1 MSISQEHWTG
11 LPFPSLGNLPQ
22 LWHPTCISPAWQ
34 VGSLS
39 LEPPGKPSKSKQII
53 NLILKLNCDVI
64 NMKPRDKN
72 INTQSIVSHEKLLQE
87 SDKIK
92 SSSRDLHIIEKL
104 VSQSLKNLFCGTAM
118 TSTLH

>member
-1 MSISQEHWTG
+1 M
-11 LPFPSLGNLPQ
+11 
-22 LWHPTCISPAWQ
+22 
-34 VGSLS
+34 GSLS

-118 TSTLH
+118 TSTLD

>member
-1 MSISQEHWTG
+1 M
-11 LPFPSLGNLPQ
+11 
-22 LWHPTCISPAWQ
+22 
-34 VGSLS
+34 GSLP

-64 NMKPRDKN
+64 NLKPRDKN
-72 INTQSIVSHEKLLQE
+72 INKQSTVSHEKLLQE

-104 VSQSLKNLFCGTAM
+104 VSRSLKNLFCGTAM
-118 TSTLH
+118 ISTLH